1 MSDDDRRLRLRGREL
16 AQAYFGNE
24 VPDEWREI
32 STDLAE
38 LTESA
43 ALGAIWTR
51 PGLELRDRAL
61 LAVGMTAA
69 LGTLPQLAWHTRG
82 ALRVGLTPVEI
93 RETVIQAAGF
103 AGFPAAWNAM
113 RTGAPILDAHEGR

>member
-1 MSDDDRRLRLRGREL
+1 MSDSERQLFGREL
-16 AQAYFGNE
+16 ARRYFGDD

-32 STDLAE
+32 SEDLAE

-43 ALGAIWTR
+43 AFGAIWTR

-69 LGTLPQLAWHTRG
+69 LGALSQLEWHTRG
-82 ALRVGLTPVEI
+82 ALRSGVTPTEI
-93 RETVIQAAGF
+93 REAVIQAVGF

-113 RTGAPILDAHEGR
+113 RTVKPILDACGAP

>member
-1 MSDDDRRLRLRGREL
+1 MSDDDRRLRGREL
-16 AQAYFGNE
+16 AQAYFGDE

-32 STDLAE
+32 SADLAE

-69 LGTLPQLAWHTRG
+69 LGALPQLAWHTRG

-93 RETVIQAAGF
+93 REAVIQAAGF
-103 AGFPAAWNAM
+103 PAAWEAM
-113 RTGAPILDAHEGR
+113 RTVVPILDAHEGR

>member
-1 MSDDDRRLRLRGREL
+1 MSDDDRRLRGREL
-16 AQAYFGNE
+16 AQAYFGDA

-32 STDLAE
+32 ATDLAE

-69 LGTLPQLAWHTRG
+69 LDARPHLAWHTRC

-93 RETVIQAAGF
+93 REAVIKAAGF
-103 AGFPAAWNAM
+103 VGFPAEWEAM
-113 RTGAPILDAHEGR
+113 RTVVPILDAHEGR